1 MPQQQT
7 QLEFVDCTE
16 NDMRRKESE
25 RCPPK
30 RSEEQENEQEV
41 RQHIPENYR
50 ERLRAA
56 KATLLL
62 C

>member
-1 MPQQQT
+1 
-7 QLEFVDCTE
+7 
-16 NDMRRKESE
+16 MRRKENE